1 MKSIKNQNQVNE
13 SKVVTVVGPN
23 KVSKDLIDVVVYDE
37 SGNAYTVGELFD
49 ELLAAKQ
56 KINELELQLKNFI
69 KTQDNVDKTITE
81 ALDIV
86 SLKVSQI
93 EMSIKELERK

>member
-56 KINELELQLKNFI
+56 KINELELQLKNFR
-69 KTQDNVDKTITE
+69 KSQDNVDKTITE

>member
-56 KINELELQLKNFI
+56 KINELELQLNNFR